1 MYCTD
6 FSNNTHDWEFI
17 LSILEEFESINP
29 SNPHINLRC
38 RAEEYLDIMHEQKL
52 NRSELRSLI
61 AKSQKLKTSSK
72 KEERARENELA
83 KRIQSAFNI
92 HK

>member
-1 MYCTD
+1 MYDTD
-6 FSNNTHDWEFI
+6 FSKTHDWEFI

-29 SNPHINLRC
+29 INPHTNLRY

-52 NRSELRSLI
+52 NRGELRMLI
-61 AKSQKLKTSSK
+61 AKAHKLKTHSK
-72 KEERARENELA
+72 KEERARKNELA